1 MLVHGP
7 YPLGEPRV
15 EREALAARA
24 AGWKVDVLATRRPG
38 EPAEES
44 IDGVRVIRLP
54 LEHRRGNGLVGALR
68 EYAGFAALATRRL
81 ARGTRYDVVH
91 VHAPPD
97 FLVVA
102 ALLPRLR
109 GARTI
114 LDVHDL
120 SSDMFSMRFGD
131 RRGAGAADRL
141 LRAVEL
147 AAAWV
152 ADALV
157 TVHEPYRAELER
169 RGVDAGKLTVLM
181 NSVDESHLPPR
192 HDNGRANG
200 GPFRVVYH
208 GTVTPPYG
216 VDLLV
221 RAAARA
227 VADVKSLQLELYGE
241 GDELADVQKLA
252 TALGLSDRM
261 HVTAAYLPHGEVLA
275 RVAGASVGV
284 VPNRPTR
291 LNRFALSSKLFE
303 YVALGIPAVV
313 ADLPTLR
320 AYFSADEVR
329 FFRAGDPSALSRAL
343 VEIAA
348 DPEAASGRA
357 EAARRRYEGYRWPG
371 QASRYVELLER
382 LVHRQREK

>member
-1 MLVHGP
+1 
-7 YPLGEPRV
+7 
-15 EREALAARA
+15 
-24 AGWKVDVLATRRPG
+24 
-38 EPAEES
+38 
-44 IDGVRVIRLP
+44 
-54 LEHRRGNGLVGALR
+54 
-68 EYAGFAALATRRL
+68 
-81 ARGTRYDVVH
+81 
-91 VHAPPD
+91 
-97 FLVVA
+97 
-102 ALLPRLR
+102 
-109 GARTI
+109 
-114 LDVHDL
+114 
-120 SSDMFSMRFGD
+120 MRFGD

-147 AAAWV
+147 AAASV
-152 ADALV
+152 ADAVV

-169 RGVDAGKLTVLM
+169 RGVNAGKLTVLM

-200 GPFRVVYH
+200 DAFRVVYH

-227 VADVKSLQLELYGE
+227 VADVKGLRLELYGE
-241 GDELADVQKLA
+241 GDELADVQELA
-252 TALGLSDRM
+252 TALGLSGRM

-284 VPNRPTR
+284 VPNRPTP

-320 AYFSADEVR
+320 AYFSDDEVR
-329 FFRAGDPSALSRAL
+329 FFRAGDDSELADALA
-343 VEIAA
+343 EIAA
-348 DPEAASGRA
+348 DPA
-357 EAARRRYEGYRWPG
+357 AARRRAAAARARYEAYRWPG
-371 QASRYVELLER
+371 QARRYVELLDR
-382 LVHRQREK
+382 LADRRATSGR